1 MWRPYNKDIDMQER
15 LQRRATK
22 IILKLRGISYETRLR
37 ECLAT
42 LQTSILK
49 DQIEM
54 FKILNGYENMTRNI
68 FSQLRKIQGLDDVK
82 LH

>member
-1 MWRPYNKDIDMQER
+1 M
-15 LQRRATK
+15 
-22 IILKLRGISYETRLR
+22 ILKLRGISYETCLR